1 MSSKIKKGDSSG
13 SITPNRQLFLPT
25 ELDFT
30 FQQLL
35 NSYIKNGLIEKIGA
49 IPFSIW
55 IIIRAYANVS
65 GKDAGKS
72 FVSYSQIQK
81 ISGFSTNTI
90 RKSIAELEKE
100 GLIKVFEEHNPKIS
114 NSKRYYTVEFI
125 VSENDPTKKIEIPY
139 IPETAAE
146 TRKSVQ
152 RWVEA
157 GSTAKLPENVFVWQ
171 DNRRIQ
177 NTFIVVGTLDD
188 AKKLA
193 EELGSSEGE
202 RRTFSSLVGRL
213 PWEQRLDEEDKKDSS
228 EE

>member
-1 MSSKIKKGDSSG
+1 MSRKIVKVENPPSSAP
-13 SITPNRQLFLPT
+13 SRQLFLPT

-49 IPFSIW
+49 IPFAIW
-55 IIIRAYANVS
+55 IIIRAYATVS

-72 FVSYSQIQK
+72 FVSYGQIQK

-100 GLIKVFEEHNPKIS
+100 GLIKVFEEDKARGS
-114 NSKRYYTVEFI
+114 SSKRYYTVEFV
-125 VSENDPTKKIEIPY
+125 VSDSDPSKKIEIPY
-139 IPETAAE
+139 VPESAAE
-146 TRKSVQ
+146 TRKKVQ

-157 GSTAKLPENVFVWQ
+157 GSNAKLPENVFVWQ

-177 NTFIVVGTLDD
+177 NTFIVVGTLED

-193 EELGSSEGE
+193 EELGSSDGE
-202 RRTFSSLVGRL
+202 RRTVSRIVGKL
-213 PWEQRLDEEDKKDSS
+213 PWEKYLEEEDKKETS
-228 EE
+228 ED